1 MILGMHRS
9 GTSTISGV
17 LHMNK
22 ITMGTYQN
30 FWPRPLSQNPKG
42 FYENYDFRK
51 INDQLLKRSGY
62 DVKSYSTNI
71 PQINKSDK
79 LSHKMK
85 VLIEKSNLSYTDWGW
100 KDPRTC
106 LTAMHWANVIE
117 ELDLGMELKIIF
129 MARKASSVSRSL
141 KKRNNLSIKQGLSI
155 WESYTKKALN
165 FLEETTYPRYYCSF
179 EDLLKEPVQV
189 CSSLF
194 NFIGMDWD
202 SQIVEKFIDQLEVQ
216 LQEKK
221 VTIEF
226 NKDAKLLLADLG
238 FDEIFGARPL
248 ERVIQKHIK
257 KPLANKLL
265 FEDLTNGGHVKVI
278 AKNNK
283 FLLKISSDSKNV
295 SVKNKSNLE
304 A

>member
-22 ITMGTYQN
+22 IIMGTYEN

-62 DVKSYSTNI
+62 DVKSYFTNI
-71 PQINKSDK
+71 PEINKSDK

-85 VLIEKSNLSYTDWGW
+85 VLIEKSNLTYPDWGW

-106 LTAMHWANVIE
+106 LTAMHWANAIE

-179 EDLLKEPVQV
+179 EDLLK
-189 CSSLF
+189 
-194 NFIGMDWD
+194 
-202 SQIVEKFIDQLEVQ
+202 
-216 LQEKK
+216 
-221 VTIEF
+221 
-226 NKDAKLLLADLG
+226 
-238 FDEIFGARPL
+238 
-248 ERVIQKHIK
+248 
-257 KPLANKLL
+257 
-265 FEDLTNGGHVKVI
+265 
-278 AKNNK
+278 
-283 FLLKISSDSKNV
+283 
-295 SVKNKSNLE
+295 
-304 A
+304 

>member
-22 ITMGTYQN
+22 VIMGTYQN

-71 PQINKSDK
+71 PEINKSDK
-79 LSHKMK
+79 LSDKMK
-85 VLIEKSNLSYTDWGW
+85 VLIEKSNLSYPDWGW

-106 LTAMHWANVIE
+106 LTAMHWANAIE
-117 ELDLGMELKIIF
+117 DLNLGMELKIIF
-129 MARKASSVSRSL
+129 MARKASSVCRSL
-141 KKRNNLSIKQGLSI
+141 KKRNNLSIEQGLSI
-155 WESYTKKALN
+155 WESYTKKALT
-165 FLEETTYPRYYCSF
+165 FLEQTTYPRYYCSF

-194 NFIGMDWD
+194 NFIGKDWD
-202 SQIVEKFIDQLEVQ
+202 SQIVEKFIDPTISTSEQGNQFTYPSNINSLE
-216 LQEKK
+216 
-221 VTIEF
+221 
-226 NKDAKLLLADLG
+226 NKIYSLINEHK
-238 FDEIFGARPL
+238 
-248 ERVIQKHIK
+248 
-257 KPLANKLL
+257 
-265 FEDLTNGGHVKVI
+265 
-278 AKNNK
+278 
-283 FLLKISSDSKNV
+283 
-295 SVKNKSNLE
+295 
-304 A
+304 